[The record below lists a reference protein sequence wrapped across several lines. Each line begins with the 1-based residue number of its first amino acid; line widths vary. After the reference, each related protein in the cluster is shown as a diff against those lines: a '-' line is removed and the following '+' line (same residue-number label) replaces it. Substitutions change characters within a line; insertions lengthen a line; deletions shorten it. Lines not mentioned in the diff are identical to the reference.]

1 MILSWNR
8 GAEEIY
14 GYRAQEVVGQ
24 PISLLVPPELSDG
37 LHWNRFS
44 AMDTYRDPGN
54 LVLRYRTKG
63 MSRFVRRMY
72 S

>member
-1 MILSWNR
+1 MPFPRRTPREQEGMR
-8 GAEEIY
+8 GA
-14 GYRAQEVVGQ
+14 R
-24 PISLLVPPELSDG
+24 
-37 LHWNRFS
+37 
-44 AMDTYRDPGN
+44 GN